1 MQSNQNL
8 TFLFLREFQANA
20 KIRMK
25 MKGTQN
31 SQYNLERE
39 DPCCTPDFANFKTYD
54 NAIITKTV
62 WYWKWNRIENSETKP
77 SHLWLVDF
85 WQRCQ
90 DKWYWGNWMPT
101 CKRMKLDH
109 YLTVFTKINSK
120 WIKIL
125 NEELPYDQVIPML
138 GIYPRI
144 LKCMPTQNLFLFYS

>member
-20 KIRMK
+20 KIHMK

-39 DPCCTPDFANFKTYD
+39 DPCCTPDFANFKTYYK
-54 NAIITKTV
+54 AIITKTV

-109 YLTVFTKINSK
+109 YSILH
-120 WIKIL
+120 IKKFFL
-125 NEELPYDQVIPML
+125 SQLY
-138 GIYPRI
+138 
-144 LKCMPTQNLFLFYS
+144 LFLLDVNLINLVGPSLLSETRALLRI

>member
-20 KIRMK
+20 KIHMK

-39 DPCCTPDFANFKTYD
+39 DPCCTPDFANFKTYYK
-54 NAIITKTV
+54 AIITKTV

-109 YLTVFTKINSK
+109 YSILHIKKIFLSR
-120 WIKIL
+120 L
-125 NEELPYDQVIPML
+125 Y
-138 GIYPRI
+138 
-144 LKCMPTQNLFLFYS
+144 LFLLDVNLINLVGPSLLSETRALLRI

>member
-20 KIRMK
+20 KIHMK

-39 DPCCTPDFANFKTYD
+39 DPCCTPDFANFKTYYK
-54 NAIITKTV
+54 AIITKTV

-109 YLTVFTKINSK
+109 YSILH
-120 WIKIL
+120 IKNFFL
-125 NEELPYDQVIPML
+125 SQLY
-138 GIYPRI
+138 
-144 LKCMPTQNLFLFYS
+144 LFLLDVNLINLVGPSLLSETRALLRI

>member
-39 DPCCTPDFANFKTYD
+39 DPCCTPDFANFKTYYK
-54 NAIITKTV
+54 AIITKTV

-109 YLTVFTKINSK
+109 YSILH
-120 WIKIL
+120 IKNFFL
-125 NEELPYDQVIPML
+125 SQLY
-138 GIYPRI
+138 
-144 LKCMPTQNLFLFYS
+144 LFLLDVNLINLVGPSLLSETRALLRI